1 MYILKAS
8 ALRLYLIQV
17 LLVCMK
23 YNKVTPLQTAS
34 VHKDVISYVLNWQ
47 INFFS
52 KKYILRTFP
61 FSVYRDTQ

>member
-17 LLVCMK
+17 LVCMK
-23 YNKVTPLQTAS
+23 YNKVTPLWTAN

-61 FSVYRDTQ
+61 LSVYRDTQ